1 MEGIIVTERKYIN
14 QVDAQV
20 TISFQLASRDWLKLE
35 KSAGWH
41 QVEEMILEIQNKH
54 NQKSRQDQL

>member
-20 TISFQLASRDWLKLE
+20 TISFQLASRDWVNLE
-35 KSAGWH
+35 KSAGWP
-41 QVEEMILEIQNKH
+41 QVEEMRSQ
-54 NQKSRQDQL
+54 

>member
-20 TISFQLASRDWLKLE
+20 TISFQLASHDWLKLE
-35 KSAGWH
+35 KSAEWH